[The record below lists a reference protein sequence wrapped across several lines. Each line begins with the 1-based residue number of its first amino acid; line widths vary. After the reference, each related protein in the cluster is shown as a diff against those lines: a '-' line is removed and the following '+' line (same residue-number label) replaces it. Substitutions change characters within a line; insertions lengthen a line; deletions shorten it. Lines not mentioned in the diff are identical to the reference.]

1 MTNVVL
7 MGNLR
12 QYTGGVSEV
21 EIEAATVRQLYRK
34 LAEKFPELEPHFDSV
49 GVAVDGQILQDALL
63 EPLGDAKEV
72 HLLPQI
78 AGG

>member
-1 MTNVVL
+1 MPNVVL

-34 LAEKFPELEPHFDSV
+34 LAEKFPELEPHFASL
-49 GVAVDGQILQDALL
+49 GVAVDGQILQDALF
-63 EPLGDAKEV
+63 EPLGEAREV

-78 AGG
+78 AA